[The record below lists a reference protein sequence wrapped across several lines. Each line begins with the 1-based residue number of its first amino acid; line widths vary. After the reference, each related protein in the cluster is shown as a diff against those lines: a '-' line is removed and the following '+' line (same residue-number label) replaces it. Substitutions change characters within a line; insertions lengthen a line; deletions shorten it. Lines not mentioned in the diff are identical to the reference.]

1 MTINPFK
8 YLTLWSLFFVVTP
21 NILNTRLLTLI
32 VSVFGLYITYK
43 IKKLVITDEIV
54 LTGKTLVL
62 IDLLF
67 HQLPFLYVWFYTPSK
82 TENSTT
88 LLTVLFMS
96 VYMLTVDIM
105 DVYKFKEKRDVMYL
119 ICVVTL
125 IYVIYNIKPR
135 LS

>member
-1 MTINPFK
+1 MAINPFK
-8 YLTLWSLFFVVTP
+8 YLTLWSLFFVMTP

-54 LTGKTLVL
+54 FTGKTLVL

-67 HQLPFLYVWFYTPSK
+67 HQLPFLYIWLYTPSK
-82 TENSTT
+82 MEYTKT
-88 LLTVLFMS
+88 LLTVLFVS
-96 VYMLTVDIM
+96 VYMLIVDIM
-105 DVYKFKEKRDVMYL
+105 DVYKFKEKKDVMYL
-119 ICVVTL
+119 ICLVTL

>member
-8 YLTLWSLFFVVTP
+8 YLTLWSLFFVITP

-54 LTGKTLVL
+54 FTGKTLVL
-62 IDLLF
+62 IDLVF
-67 HQLPFLYVWFYTPSK
+67 HQLPFLYVWLYTPSK

-88 LLTVLFMS
+88 LLTVLFVS

-105 DVYKFKEKRDVMYL
+105 DVYKFKEKKDVMYL
-119 ICVVTL
+119 ICLITL
-125 IYVIYNIKPR
+125 IYVVYNIKHR

>member
-1 MTINPFK
+1 MAINPFK
-8 YLTLWSLFFVVTP
+8 YLTLWSLFFVMTP

-54 LTGKTLVL
+54 FTGKTLVL

-67 HQLPFLYVWFYTPSK
+67 HQLPFLYVWLYTPSK
-82 TENSTT
+82 MEYTKT
-88 LLTVLFMS
+88 LLTVLFVS

-105 DVYKFKEKRDVMYL
+105 DVYKFKEKKDVMYL
-119 ICVVTL
+119 ICLVTL